1 MRLVVVACF
10 AALATA
16 ALPPVV
22 AADGPPQ
29 GVAQDGIGI
38 VSPDG
43 KTRYV
48 TWTSGSNVVLEA
60 VNTRG
65 GTIVDERVLHSP
77 FAIPAISYTP
87 TGITPDG
94 KTLVLTTWPWRSGP
108 ASFLA
113 LSVPDF
119 VTRHVVTLGG
129 DGSWS
134 FDAISPGAR
143 TLFLIQ
149 SVTGG
154 EYYRVRAYDLSRHR
168 LLKRVIADRRET
180 GPMVGAPAGR
190 AQTRDG
196 RWLYTLYERG
206 DGTAFVHVLDA
217 VRGTAV
223 CVDLKSK
230 GWADPWDTRMWL
242 SKDGRLLHLRQ
253 TGLAVVLDTRAWRA
267 RAT

>member
-1 MRLVVVACF
+1 MRLVLVVCL
-10 AALATA
+10 AALAAA
-16 ALPPVV
+16 ALSSPI

-43 KTRYV
+43 TTRYV
-48 TWTSGSNVVLEA
+48 TWTTGSNVLLEA

-65 GTIVDERVLHSP
+65 GTIVNEVLLHGP
-77 FAIPAISYTP
+77 FAIPAISWTP

-94 KTLVLTTWPWRSGP
+94 KTLVLATWPWRSGP
-108 ASFLA
+108 ATFLV

-119 VTRHVVTLGG
+119 ATKQVVKLR
-129 DGSWS
+129 GSWS
-134 FDAISPGAR
+134 FDAISPRAR

-149 SVTGG
+149 SAAGG
-154 EYYRVRAYDLSRHR
+154 GHYRVRAYDLRRHR
-168 LLKRVIADRRET
+168 LLKRVVADRRER

-190 AQTRDG
+190 TQTRDG
-196 RWLYTLYERG
+196 RWIYTLYERG
-206 DGTAFVHVLDA
+206 DGSAFVHVLDA

-223 CVDLKSK
+223 CVDLTSR
-230 GWADPWDTRMWL
+230 GWGDPWGTHMWL
-242 SKDGRLLHLRQ
+242 SRDGRSLHLRQ

>member
-1 MRLVVVACF
+1 MSVRLLVAACLV
-10 AALATA
+10 ALAA

-22 AADGPPQ
+22 SADGPPQ
-29 GVAQDGIGI
+29 GVAQDGVGI

-48 TWTSGSNVVLEA
+48 TWTSGSNVVLAA
-60 VNTRG
+60 VNIHG
-65 GTIVDERVLHSP
+65 GTIVDERLLHGP
-77 FAIPAISYTP
+77 FAIPAIAYTP
-87 TGITPDG
+87 TGMTPDG
-94 KTLVLTTWPWRSGP
+94 KTLVLTTWPWRYGRP
-108 ASFLA
+108 TSFLV

-119 VTRHVVTLGG
+119 TTRHVLTLPSG
-129 DGSWS
+129 WS
-134 FDAISPGAR
+134 FDAISPGGR
-143 TLFLIQ
+143 TLFLIE
-149 SVTGG
+149 SLDGVH
-154 EYYRVRAYDLSRHR
+154 YRVRAYDLRSRR

-190 AQTRDG
+190 AQTPDG
-196 RWLYTLYERG
+196 RWIYTLYERG

-223 CVDLKSK
+223 CVDLESQ

-242 SKDGRLLHLRQ
+242 SRGGRLLHLSQ
-253 TGLAVVLDTRAWRA
+253 TGLSVVLDTRAWRT